1 VKHPPGGNGRAV
13 EQMPQH
19 ARGAASRDGLLDGV
33 VRVIVADRAWH
44 YARALAMT
52 LQLEHDLDVV
62 GVAYGIDELLDLAG
76 ENDVD
81 VIVLDVDLC
90 TAAFERLRTAYP
102 KLAVVGVGAAADR
115 ERTRRWLA
123 LGLRAYVV
131 KRDSADPER
140 IAQAVRQVARG
151 ESYFDRE
158 IQRLLVELASRAP
171 APALEA
177 RLTSRELELVP
188 LIAAGLRN
196 RQVASQ
202 LGVSEQTIRNHLTNI
217 YRKLGATNRTQM
229 TAEARRR
236 GISA

>member
-1 VKHPPGGNGRAV
+1 
-13 EQMPQH
+13 MPQR
-19 ARGAASRDGLLDGV
+19 ARGAASGDGLLDGV

-115 ERTRRWLA
+115 E
-123 LGLRAYVV
+123 
-131 KRDSADPER
+131 
-140 IAQAVRQVARG
+140 
-151 ESYFDRE
+151 
-158 IQRLLVELASRAP
+158 
-171 APALEA
+171 
-177 RLTSRELELVP
+177 
-188 LIAAGLRN
+188 
-196 RQVASQ
+196 
-202 LGVSEQTIRNHLTNI
+202 
-217 YRKLGATNRTQM
+217 
-229 TAEARRR
+229 
-236 GISA
+236 

>member
-1 VKHPPGGNGRAV
+1 
-13 EQMPQH
+13 MPQR
-19 ARGAASRDGLLDGV
+19 ARGAASDDGWLDGV

-44 YARALAMT
+44 YARALGMT
-52 LQLEHDLDVV
+52 LQLEHDLDVI
-62 GVAYGIDELLDLAG
+62 GVAYGIEELLGLTRSD
-76 ENDVD
+76 DVH
-81 VIVLDVDLC
+81 VVVLDVDLC
-90 TAAFERLRTAYP
+90 AAAFERVRARHP
-102 KLAVVGVGAAADR
+102 NVAVVGVGAAADR
-115 ERTRRWLA
+115 ERTRRCLA

-131 KRDSADPER
+131 RRDSGDPER

-158 IQRLLVELASRAP
+158 VQRLLVELASRAP
-171 APALEA
+171 DPALEA

-188 LIAAGLRN
+188 LVAAGLRN
-196 RQVASQ
+196 REVASQ
-202 LGVSEQTIRNHLTNI
+202 LGISEQTIRNHLTNI

>member
-1 VKHPPGGNGRAV
+1 
-13 EQMPQH
+13 
-19 ARGAASRDGLLDGV
+19 
-33 VRVIVADRAWH
+33 VIVADSAWH
-44 YARALAMT
+44 YARALGVT

-62 GVAYGIDELLDLAG
+62 GVAYGIEELIALAG
-76 ENDVD
+76 ETDVD
-81 VIVLDVDLC
+81 VVVLDVDLC
-90 TAAFERLRTAYP
+90 AAAFERLRTRYP
-102 KLAVVGVGAAADR
+102 NVAIVGVGASADR
-115 ERTRRWLA
+115 ERTRRCLA
-123 LGLRAYVV
+123 LGLRAFVV

-140 IAQAVRQVARG
+140 IAEAVRRVARG

-158 IQRLLVELASRAP
+158 VQRLLVDLASRAP
-171 APALEA
+171 DPALEA

-196 RQVASQ
+196 REVASR

-236 GISA
+236 GIFA

>member
-1 VKHPPGGNGRAV
+1 VKDTPGGNGRAV
-13 EQMPQH
+13 KHMPQR
-19 ARGAASRDGLLDGV
+19 ARGAASGDGLLDGV

-52 LQLEHDLDVV
+52 LQLEHDLDVI
-62 GVAYGIDELLDLAG
+62 GVAYGIDELLELARSD
-76 ENDVD
+76 DVH
-81 VIVLDVDLC
+81 VVVLDVDLC
-90 TAAFERLRTAYP
+90 AAAFERVRTRHP
-102 KLAVVGVGAAADR
+102 NVAVVGVGAAADR
-115 ERTRRWLA
+115 ERTRRCLA
-123 LGLRAYVV
+123 LGLRAFVV
-131 KRDSADPER
+131 KRDSRDPER
-140 IAQAVRQVARG
+140 IAEAVRHVARG

-158 IQRLLVELASRAP
+158 VQRLLVDLASRAP
-171 APALEA
+171 DPAFEA

-188 LIAAGLRN
+188 LVAEGLRN
-196 RQVASQ
+196 REVASQ